1 MDQARY
7 EGFRKP
13 NLMCLAALVLLAACG
28 CNSRAKGTDEAQ
40 SSATDSGSAIH
51 LDVGCMM
58 DRVDKPSESFHYS
71 YKFASDTTW
80 ENYEADVTPASI
92 DGAAKTPMGSSSVHA
107 ARSDSNGWDTA
118 VLALSSLSFTALT
131 GRLAALDGT
140 TAITSQGAEQVNGFS
155 ATKYAI
161 DTARA
166 NASDQQS
173 LETLLGKGSFDKGAV
188 WMGSDGCAVK
198 VMLDEGWPIDNRIEK
213 RHYEIARIKK

>member
-1 MDQARY
+1 M
-7 EGFRKP
+7 
-13 NLMCLAALVLLAACG
+13 
-28 CNSRAKGTDEAQ
+28 
-40 SSATDSGSAIH
+40 I
-51 LDVGCMM
+51 

-71 YKFASDTTW
+71 YKYASDTTW

-92 DGAAKTPMGSSSVHA
+92 DGTAKTPMGSASVHA
-107 ARSDSNGWDTA
+107 VHSDSNGWDTA

-161 DTARA
+161 DTAHA
-166 NASDQQS
+166 SASDQQS
-173 LETLLGKGSFDKGAV
+173 LEALLGKGSFDKGTV

-198 VMLDEGWPIDNRIEK
+198 VMLDEGWPIDNHLQK